1 MVITIG
7 RAVAPRTRMTI
18 HPFLFNVM
26 MPLPPGSSYQIFA
39 RIARISMSKAGH
51 YMKSETVIIWE
62 ERTVNAN

>member
-1 MVITIG
+1 
-7 RAVAPRTRMTI
+7 MTI